1 MKLKTLLNK
10 HNGKDAHLDFWA
22 ELETLSPA
30 NRLLF
35 EEYCAMFFKAENQKA
50 KKPGQARAVICS
62 KKVLISTQI
71 HEYSWCYFNRA
82 STDCGDWFA
91 CANIAVAAC

>member
-1 MKLKTLLNK
+1 M
-10 HNGKDAHLDFWA
+10 
-22 ELETLSPA
+22 
-30 NRLLF
+30 
-35 EEYCAMFFKAENQKA
+35 

-71 HEYSWCYFNRA
+71 HESSWFYFNSA

-91 CANIAVAAC
+91 CANIAVAACWMI